1 MGKVQHPSRADVIA
15 AEKAALR
22 EEFSGWS
29 IIFTGDTGR
38 WWATRASL
46 VSEDLSRFE
55 GATFDADTA
64 EGLRGKLRRHSGA
77 EAAKIGK
84 VGR

>member
-1 MGKVQHPSRADVIA
+1 MGKEQQPLGADAIA
-15 AEKAALR
+15 AQKAALR
-22 EEFSGWS
+22 EEFGGWT
-29 IIFTGDTGR
+29 IICTSDTGR

-46 VSEDLSRFE
+46 VSEDLSRVE

-64 EGLRGKLRRHSGA
+64 EGLRAKLRRHLGA
-77 EAAKIGK
+77 GA

>member
-1 MGKVQHPSRADVIA
+1 MGKLQQPPGADAVA

-22 EEFSGWS
+22 EEFGGWS
-29 IIFTGDTGR
+29 IIHTSDTGR

-46 VSEDLSRFE
+46 VSEDLSRVE

-64 EGLRGKLRRHSGA
+64 EGLRAMLREATGA
-77 EAAKIGK
+77 KVIGQ
-84 VGR
+84 